1 MPKLTLYII
10 VISQFA
16 CTSVWFAVNAIMP
29 ELATQYGVSESN
41 MSLFT
46 SAIQLGFIAG
56 TLIFALWGIA
66 DKYNPTK
73 IFLISALISA
83 FLSCLLLIDGNTMYS
98 IVGIR
103 FLNGICLAGIY
114 PIGIKIAA
122 DLYTKELP
130 KVLSLLVGTL
140 VLGTALPHLLN
151 YMALENGLYTVVIA
165 TALLSTIGGILIGFF
180 IPYKSFT
187 KRPHKFELSRITQLF
202 TNKKLTQSAYG
213 YFGHMWELYAFWA
226 FLPVFFKIYNS
237 INNSNL
243 NVSLYSFLTIAV
255 GFISCYLGSKLT
267 NIYSS
272 KQIAQ
277 YSLLGSFIC
286 CFSFPF
292 MLYIA
297 SAEVFIGFMLIWGML
312 VIVDSPQ
319 LSTLVAQTAPEIYK
333 GTAITIVNCIG
344 FAITIVSIQLI
355 SILQSFTISP
365 YVYLILAIGPL
376 LGVFKLK
383 KNVIV

>member
-1 MPKLTLYII
+1 MSKLTLYII

-29 ELATQYGVSESN
+29 ELASEFSISEDH

-73 IFLISALISA
+73 IFLVSALISSI
-83 FLSCLLLIDGNTMYS
+83 LSFLLLVSNNNLYS
-98 IVGIR
+98 IVIIR

-151 YMALENGLYTVVIA
+151 YLALENGLYTVVIS
-165 TALLSTIGGILIGFF
+165 TAVLSIIGGILIGFC
-180 IPYKSFT
+180 IPYKNFT
-187 KRPHKFELSRITQLF
+187 KRAHKFEINRITQLF
-202 TNKKLTQSAYG
+202 TNKKLSQSALG

-226 FLPVFFKIYNS
+226 FLPLFFEIYNRMNNTS
-237 INNSNL
+237 INI
-243 NVSLYSFLTIAV
+243 SLFSFLTISI
-255 GFISCYLGSKLT
+255 GFISCYFGSKLVT
-267 NIYSS
+267 FYTS
-272 KQIAQ
+272 KQMAK

-286 CFSFPF
+286 CLCFPF
-292 MLYIA
+292 MLYFTPV
-297 SAEVFIGFMLIWGML
+297 EVFIGFMLLWGML

-319 LSTLVAQTAPEIYK
+319 LSTLVAQTAPEMYK

-355 SILQSFTISP
+355 ALLQSSTASP
-365 YVYLILAIGPL
+365 LIYLILALGPL
-376 LGVFKLK
+376 IGFWKLNK
-383 KNVIV
+383 KIN

>member
-1 MPKLTLYII
+1 MPKITLYII
-10 VISQFA
+10 VFSQFA

-29 ELATQYGVSESN
+29 ELATQYSISEDN

-73 IFLISALISA
+73 IFLVSALVSA
-83 FLSCLLLIDGNTMYS
+83 LLSGSLLINTNNLYS
-98 IVGIR
+98 IVIIR

-151 YMALENGLYTVVIA
+151 YMSLANGLYTVVIS
-165 TALLSTIGGILIGFF
+165 TAVLSITGGFLIGFGV
-180 IPYKSFT
+180 PYKDFT
-187 KRPHKFELSRITQLF
+187 KRPHKFEIGRITQLF
-202 TNKKLTQSAYG
+202 TNEKLTQSAYG

-226 FLPVFFKIYNS
+226 FLPLFFKTYNS
-237 INNSNL
+237 IHNSNL
-243 NVSLYSFLTIAV
+243 NISLYSFLCIAI
-255 GFISCYLGSKLT
+255 GFISCFFGSKLV
-267 NIYSS
+267 NFYSS
-272 KQIAQ
+272 KQIAK
-277 YSLLGSFIC
+277 YSLLGSFVCCIC
-286 CFSFPF
+286 FPF

-297 SAEVFIGFMLIWGML
+297 SAEIFIAFMLLWGML
-312 VIVDSPQ
+312 VIIDSPQ

-355 SILQSFTISP
+355 STFINYTLNPF
-365 YVYLILAIGPL
+365 VYLLLAIGPL
-376 LGVFKLK
+376 IGFLKLNNSK
-383 KNVIV
+383 IN